1 MSETY
6 LIQDYL
12 PPKARKIIYLVYAL
26 AGLAIG
32 ATQVGMAAA
41 GVPMPVWLT
50 VTLAVYAFL
59 GGAVGL
65 TATKHTPTQRGND
78 PAGPAAPPPQV
89 ALP

>member
-1 MSETY
+1 MPETY

-32 ATQVGMAAA
+32 ATQVGIAAA
-41 GVPMPVWLT
+41 GYPMPVWLT

-65 TATKHTPTQRGND
+65 TATRHTPTQRGDD
-78 PAGPAAPPPQV
+78 PVDPTPQPPQV
-89 ALP
+89 VLP

>member
-1 MSETY
+1 MPETY

-12 PPKARKIIYLVYAL
+12 PPKARKIIYLAYAL

-41 GVPMPVWLT
+41 GMALPVWLT

-65 TATKHTPTQRGND
+65 TATKHTPTQRD
-78 PAGPAAPPPQV
+78 TGPADPTTQPPQV
-89 ALP
+89 VLP